1 MPKADIQ
8 VLQNRLNEITYELS
22 VKIPVDFTDLKQ
34 TYSYTRR
41 MEHLKREKNRLA
53 ILIELELA
61 NL

>member
-8 VLQNRLNEITYELS
+8 ALQNRLNEITYELS

-34 TYSYTRR
+34 TYSYARR
-41 MEHLKREKNRLA
+41 IEHLKREKNRLT